1 MLLVMFLVMLLVQ
14 MLSVQALK
22 PVQTYI
28 KELLKEIVF
37 FIFI

>member
-28 KELLKEIVF
+28 KEQLKEIVF

>member
-14 MLSVQALK
+14 MLSFQALK

-28 KELLKEIVF
+28 KEQLKEIVF